1 MVSVPQ
7 CLHRRLIALFCVSL
21 SCAGSQYENHC
32 PTPGPVYAGTGY
44 TAVARAI
51 HAGPEAVKALLDA
64 GTVDVDEVMTG
75 GARPLHT
82 CGMSR
87 TGQLSTHLFIE
98 KGAEIDSL
106 DCWVRLPC
114 NRGTLLSAILLT
126 ALAQGYTPLH
136 RMASNG
142 LAIGAEALIKAGAD
156 VSKPTDRGETPLWIA
171 NFSSARDV
179 ADLLIA
185 AGATEF

>member
-1 MVSVPQ
+1 M
-7 CLHRRLIALFCVSL
+7 
-21 SCAGSQYENHC
+21 
-32 PTPGPVYAGTGY
+32 YAGTGY

-51 HAGPEAVKALLDA
+51 HAGPDAVKALLDA

-106 DCWVRLPC
+106 DCWVRLSPC
-114 NRGTLLSAILLT
+114 NRGTLLSAI
-126 ALAQGYTPLH
+126 
-136 RMASNG
+136 
-142 LAIGAEALIKAGAD
+142 
-156 VSKPTDRGETPLWIA
+156 
-171 NFSSARDV
+171 
-179 ADLLIA
+179 
-185 AGATEF
+185 